1 MRTLT
6 AEYEIE
12 IDENANASICDCCG
26 KESCNGHG
34 FIYKNGDAYAI
45 YVVAWSAQH
54 AQSVVT
60 LALAIGEWGDGA
72 TSADRTCFGLNV
84 YRRGDQLLFSVIGPE
99 RSPLSYP
106 ELMGP
111 MLPRGNALEHPLLR
125 EAFTITERIM
135 DCHPAV
141 REYLSV
147 T

>member
-1 MRTLT
+1 MERRALT
-6 AEYEIE
+6 VPASGSMCIE
-12 IDENANASICDCCG
+12 EGTS
-26 KESCNGHG
+26 
-34 FIYKNGDAYAI
+34 
-45 YVVAWSAQH
+45 
-54 AQSVVT
+54 SVQ
-60 LALAIGEWGDGA
+60 
-72 TSADRTCFGLNV
+72 RH
-84 YRRGDQLLFSVIGPE
+84 RPE